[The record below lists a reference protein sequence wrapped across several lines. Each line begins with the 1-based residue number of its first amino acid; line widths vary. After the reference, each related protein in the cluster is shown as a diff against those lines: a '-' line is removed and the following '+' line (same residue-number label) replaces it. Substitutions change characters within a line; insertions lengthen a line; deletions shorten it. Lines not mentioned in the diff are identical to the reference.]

1 MCDNSLAPFFSGLG
15 FSKTSDSS
23 FKFQKLS
30 AEEAASTTDP
40 LQKMKGN
47 LKVLS
52 HAVKVFADK
61 QQQLKNPAAYNA
73 TKAKEEAKTKLEV
86 QNTEVVE
93 TQKTAQP

>member
-1 MCDNSLAPFFSGLG
+1 MCSDALAPFFSGLG

-30 AEEAASTTDP
+30 AEEASSTTDS
-40 LQKMKGN
+40 LEKMQGN

-52 HAVKVFADK
+52 HAVKVFSDK

-73 TKAKEEAKTKLEV
+73 TKAKEEAKTKQEA
-86 QNTEVVE
+86 QNTEAVE
-93 TQKTAQP
+93 AQKTVQP